1 MSTTKHHG
9 FTLNV
14 IDASPQELWSERTH
28 GLVDITVKCLAE
40 VPASDEV
47 LASGLWV
54 LAPDSFEGSVGVALV
69 GLTRSLPESAH
80 VMIVREASDT
90 GSASQCGAAVVSIE
104 PGEGEGAIM
113 RALKSMVRTHR
124 AEHALDSALKF
135 PAENPNPVLSL
146 SKTGALLYANPAA
159 TVLLDESDEYGVTLR
174 HRLQDEAQAFPDST
188 NVVVELH
195 DSTYGFRFEADEQSG
210 RLNVYGIDITENLL
224 AIESQMAMEKH
235 SRNKDIFLAAMSHEL
250 RTPLNAVL
258 SCAEAMKEGAY
269 GPLGLEQLSA
279 VNTIERSGKHLLSL
293 ISDILDI
300 SKIEAGRLE
309 IASATLSVQS
319 VCDAVVE
326 IVRVTA
332 EEKNISLSLTNETGI
347 SAFAGDPLRIK
358 QVLLNLL
365 SNAIKFTPNNGEVGL
380 DVCEGE
386 APGTIAFRVWDTGPG
401 ISPVHADTIFKSFVQ
416 ADGDVASSQP
426 GTGLGLTI
434 ARHLT
439 RLHGG
444 ELSLEKMGG
453 PGAVFI
459 VNLPIGDAV
468 DAPAVMNAGADL
480 VHLDTAASAE
490 HESEPRP
497 EKSDGDIER
506 VLIAEDTDSSYQHLR
521 DMLVSLGYTVERA
534 FNGQEA
540 IDMCDSVRPDLVL
553 MDIDMPY
560 VNGIDAIREIRQDAQ
575 YDAVPI
581 IAVTAMSGIANEQ
594 VCLQAGANGFL
605 AKPYPLRDLMMMM
618 QRVSA

>member
-1 MSTTKHHG
+1 MRETFQPDSEAHG
-9 FTLNV
+9 GV
-14 IDASPQELWSERTH
+14 AVSIGPGESER
-28 GLVDITVKCLAE
+28 
-40 VPASDEV
+40 
-47 LASGLWV
+47 
-54 LAPDSFEGSVGVALV
+54 
-69 GLTRSLPESAH
+69 
-80 VMIVREASDT
+80 
-90 GSASQCGAAVVSIE
+90 
-104 PGEGEGAIM
+104 AIR

-124 AEHALDSALKF
+124 AERALESALKF

-146 SKTGALLYANPAA
+146 NKAGELLYVNPAA
-159 TVLLDESDEYGVTLR
+159 MGLLDDSDEYGVTLR
-174 HRLQDEAQAFPDST
+174 HRLQDEAQAFSGST
-188 NVVVELH
+188 NVVIALQH
-195 DSTYGFRFEADEQSG
+195 ATYCFRFESQEQLN
-210 RLNVYGIDITENLL
+210 RLNVYGIDITENML
-224 AIESQMAMEKH
+224 AVESQTKLEKQ
-235 SRNKDIFLAAMSHEL
+235 SRNKDTFLAAMSHEL

-269 GPLGLEQLSA
+269 GSLGLEQLSA
-279 VNTIERSGKHLLSL
+279 VNTIERSGQHLLSL

-309 IASATLSVQS
+309 ISRAPLSVQS
-319 VCDAVVE
+319 VCDAV
-326 IVRVTA
+326 IDIMRVAA
-332 EEKNISLSLTNETGI
+332 EEKNISLSLTNETHI

-358 QVLLNLL
+358 QVLLNLVG
-365 SNAIKFTPNNGEVGL
+365 NAIKFTPDHGEVGL
-380 DVCEGE
+380 EVCEGE
-386 APGTIAFRVWDTGPG
+386 TPGTIAFRIWDTGPG
-401 ISPVHADTIFKSFVQ
+401 VSSLHADTIFKSFVQ
-416 ADGDVASSQP
+416 ADGDVVSTQP

-444 ELSLEKMGG
+444 DISLERMDG
-453 PGAVFI
+453 PGAVFT
-459 VNLPIGDAV
+459 VNLPIGDPIC
-468 DAPAVMNAGADL
+468 APAIAGAGADL
-480 VHLDTAASAE
+480 VHTDSAQVADTESATDE
-490 HESEPRP
+490 VER
-497 EKSDGDIER
+497 DIER